1 MAVTV
6 VVGESGEVGTPTVS
20 RWLKDALPRTNGAVR
35 SVVKRELSNAVRE
48 FYRDSRAWR
57 VTVGPKNVVANRRQY
72 ILSPYD
78 SYSDVIGIAAVSI
91 SGQALDKMPNRS
103 HTTSQTSS
111 IPTHYLMPEPGLLEL
126 YPTPLEAIAS
136 SMFINIELIPAE
148 NVRLLPVIAGT
159 EHYDAIFDGLLGRM
173 YAHPAKPY
181 SDVTA
186 AQYHLKRFRNAIGKA
201 AGAAKQGEIGAQ
213 NWRFPRFGK

>member
-20 RWLKDALPRTNGAVR
+20 RWLKDTLPRTNGAVR
-35 SVVKRELSNAVRE
+35 NVVKRELSNTVRE

-57 VTVGPKNVVANRRQY
+57 VTVGPRNVVANRRQY

-78 SYSDVIGIAAVSI
+78 AYSEVIGVSAVSI
-91 SGQALDKMPNRS
+91 SGQALDKLVNRS
-103 HTTSQTSS
+103 HTVSQTSS
-111 IPTHYLMPEPGLLEL
+111 IPTHYFVPEPGVLEL
-126 YPTPLEAIAS
+126 YPTPLESIPS
-136 SMFINIELIPAE
+136 SMFINVELIPSE
-148 NVRLLPVIAGT
+148 NVRLLPVLAGT
-159 EHYDAIFDGLLGRM
+159 DHYDAIFDGLLGRM

-181 SDVTA
+181 TNLSGA
-186 AQYHLKRFRNAIGKA
+186 EYHLKRFRSAIGKA
-201 AGAAKQGEIGAQ
+201 AGMAKQGGIGAQ